1 MKNIAG
7 IPENGKKRVVIIGG
21 GFAGL
26 KLAKSLKKS
35 DFQIVLI
42 DKNNYH
48 QFQPLFY
55 QVATAG
61 LEPSAISFP
70 LRKAFQNQQNVHFR
84 IASLEKIDSSNQQIF
99 TNIGQLKYDY
109 LVLAIGADTNYFGN
123 QNIKRHATPMKS
135 LGQAIDL
142 RNTILTN
149 FEKALNETDDKVID
163 SLLNFVIVGG
173 GPTGTELAGALAEMK
188 KYILPKDYPEL
199 DFSRMKIYLL
209 EAASK
214 VLNGYS
220 EVSSVKGKQYLEKLG
235 VEVMTDTFVKDY
247 DGKSVLLADGQT
259 LDTDTLIWAAG
270 IKGNAVHGLGT
281 DIIGR
286 GGRLKV
292 DGFNTVENHPN
303 IFAIG
308 DIALMST
315 EKYENGHPQV
325 AQVAIQ
331 QADLLAKNLRRIEK
345 GQILKTFKYFD
356 KGSLATVGR
365 NLAIA
370 DLPIVSFQGFFAWV
384 LWLFVHLMAI
394 LGVKNRLFV
403 FINWAWSY
411 LTYDQSL
418 RLLIKPKSDSGKT
431 EMEVEEVS

>member
-35 DFQIVLI
+35 EFQIVLI

-70 LRKAFQNQQNVHFR
+70 LRKAFQNQQHIHFR
-84 IASLEKIDSSNQQIF
+84 IAALEKVDAQNQAIH
-99 TNIGQLKYDY
+99 TDIGRLNYDY

-123 QNIKRHATPMKS
+123 QNIQRHATPMKS
-135 LGQAIDL
+135 LGEAIHL

-149 FEKALNETDDKVID
+149 FEKALNETEPKVID

-188 KYILPKDYPEL
+188 NYILPKDYPEL

-220 EVSSVKGKQYLEKLG
+220 EVASIKGKKYLDKLG
-235 VEVMTDTFVKDY
+235 VQVMTNTFVKDY
-247 DGKSVLLADGQT
+247 DGKAVLLADGQT
-259 LDTDTLIWAAG
+259 LATDTLIWAAG
-270 IKGNAVHGLGT
+270 IKGNPVHGLGT

-292 DGFNTVENHPN
+292 DAHNLMENQSN
-303 IFAIG
+303 IYAIG
-308 DIALMST
+308 DIALMT
-315 EKYENGHPQV
+315 TTKYENGHPQV

-331 QADLLAKNLRRIEK
+331 QAGLLAKNLKRKEK
-345 GQILKTFKYFD
+345 GQTLKAFKYLD

-365 NLAIA
+365 NLAVA
-370 DLPIVSFQGFFAWV
+370 DLPFVSFQGFAAWV

-418 RLLIKPKSDSGKT
+418 RLLIKPRKDSGKE
-431 EMEVEEVS
+431 EMESAV

>member
-35 DFQIVLI
+35 EFQIVLI

-70 LRKAFQNQQNVHFR
+70 LRKAFQNQQHIHFR
-84 IASLEKIDSSNQQIF
+84 IASLEKVDTENQAIR
-99 TNIGQLKYDY
+99 TDIGQLSYDY
-109 LVLAIGADTNYFGN
+109 LVLALGADTNYFGN
-123 QNIKRHATPMKS
+123 QNIKRNAIPMKS
-135 LGQAIDL
+135 LGEAINL

-149 FEKALNETDDKVID
+149 FEKALNETEDTVID
-163 SLLNFVIVGG
+163 SLLNIVIVGG

-220 EVSSVKGKQYLEKLG
+220 EVSSVKGKKYLDGLG
-235 VEVMTDTFVKDY
+235 VQVMTDTFVKDY
-247 DGKSVLLADGQT
+247 DGKSVLLADGKT
-259 LDTDTLIWAAG
+259 IATDTLIWAAG
-270 IKGNAVHGLGT
+270 IKGNPVHGLGT

-292 DGFNTVENHPN
+292 NTHNLVENHDN
-303 IFAIG
+303 IYAIG

-315 EKYENGHPQV
+315 EKYKNGHPQV

-331 QADLLAKNLRRIEK
+331 QAGLLAKNLKRQAK
-345 GQILKTFKYFD
+345 GQTLKGFKYLD

-365 NLAIA
+365 NLAVA
-370 DLPIVSFQGFFAWV
+370 DLPFVSFQGFFAWV

-418 RLLIKPKSDSGKT
+418 RLLIKPRKDSGK
-431 EMEVEEVS
+431 EEIESVT

>member
-35 DFQIVLI
+35 EFQIVLI

-55 QVATAG
+55 QVATSG

-70 LRKAFQNQQNVHFR
+70 LRKAFQNQQHIHFR
-84 IASLEKIDSSNQQIF
+84 IAALEKVDAENQAIH
-99 TNIGQLKYDY
+99 TDIGRLNYDY

-123 QNIKRHATPMKS
+123 QNIQRHATPMKS
-135 LGQAIDL
+135 LGEAIHL

-149 FEKALNETDDKVID
+149 FEKALNETEPEVID

-188 KYILPKDYPEL
+188 NYILPKDYPEL

-220 EVSSVKGKQYLEKLG
+220 EASSIKGKKYLDKLG
-235 VEVMTDTFVKDY
+235 VQVMTDTFVKDY
-247 DGKSVLLADGQT
+247 DGKAVLLADGQT
-259 LDTDTLIWAAG
+259 LATDTLIWAAG
-270 IKGNAVHGLGT
+270 IKGNPVHGLGT

-292 DGFNTVENHPN
+292 DAHNLVENQPN
-303 IFAIG
+303 IYAIG
-308 DIALMST
+308 DIALMTT

-331 QADLLAKNLRRIEK
+331 QAGLLAKNLKRKEK
-345 GQILKTFKYFD
+345 GQALKAFKYLD

-365 NLAIA
+365 NLAVA
-370 DLPIVSFQGFFAWV
+370 DLPFVSFQGFAAWV

-418 RLLIKPKSDSGKT
+418 RLLIKPRKDSGKE
-431 EMEVEEVS
+431 EMESAV

>member
-1 MKNIAG
+1 
-7 IPENGKKRVVIIGG
+7 
-21 GFAGL
+21 
-26 KLAKSLKKS
+26 
-35 DFQIVLI
+35 
-42 DKNNYH
+42 
-48 QFQPLFY
+48 
-55 QVATAG
+55 
-61 LEPSAISFP
+61 
-70 LRKAFQNQQNVHFR
+70 LRKAFQNQQHIHFR
-84 IASLEKIDSSNQQIF
+84 IASLKKVEAENQAIH
-99 TNIGQLKYDY
+99 TDIGQLNYDY

-135 LGQAIDL
+135 LGEAIDL

-149 FEKALNETDDKVID
+149 FEKALNETDKKAID

-209 EAASK
+209 EAADK

-220 EVSSVKGKQYLEKLG
+220 EVSSVKGQQYLEKLG
-235 VEVMTDTFVKDY
+235 VEVKTNTFVKDY
-247 DGKSVLLADGQT
+247 DGKSVLLADGKT
-259 LDTDTLIWAAG
+259 LATDTLIWAAG
-270 IKGNAVHGLGT
+270 IKGNPVHGLGT

-292 DGFNTVENHPN
+292 DAFNRVENHPT

-308 DIALMST
+308 DLALMST

-331 QADLLAKNLRRIEK
+331 QADLLAKNLKRSQK
-345 GQILKTFKYFD
+345 GQTLKAFKYLD

-370 DLPIVSFQGFFAWV
+370 DLPFVSFQGFFAWV

-418 RLLIKPKSDSGKT
+418 RLLIKPKSDAGQA
-431 EMEVEEVS
+431 ELEEVS